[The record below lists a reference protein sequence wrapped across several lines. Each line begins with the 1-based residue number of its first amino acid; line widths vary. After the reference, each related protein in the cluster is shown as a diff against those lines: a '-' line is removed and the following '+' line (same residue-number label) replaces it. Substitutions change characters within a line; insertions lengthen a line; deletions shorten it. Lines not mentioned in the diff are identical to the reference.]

1 MMIVCFDE
9 GGAKK
14 GRAGGLLKESAIKE
28 ADLLGW
34 LR

>member
-1 MMIVCFDE
+1 MIVCFDE
-9 GGAKK
+9 GEAKK
-14 GRAGGLLKESAIKE
+14 GRVGGLKESAIKE